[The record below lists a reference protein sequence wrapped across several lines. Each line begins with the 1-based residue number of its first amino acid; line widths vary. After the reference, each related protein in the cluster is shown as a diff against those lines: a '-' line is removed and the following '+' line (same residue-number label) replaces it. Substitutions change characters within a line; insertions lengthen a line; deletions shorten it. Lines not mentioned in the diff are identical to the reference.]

1 MSETVDETPIC
12 DICGAEV
19 REGSQFCYNCG
30 GSVSKPE
37 GLSETLVA
45 IPKPEASSDT
55 VQGTSAKFEKARRR
69 NVRAANRQPVEL
81 VWQQGSGVGL
91 PFLIGALVLISIAVA
106 LFIAANY
113 MH

>member
-1 MSETVDETPIC
+1 MPDAVVETPIC

-19 REGSQFCYNCG
+19 RDGSQFCYNCG
-30 GSVSKPE
+30 GSVSKAE
-37 GLSETLVA
+37 DISEMPVA
-45 IPKPEASSDT
+45 IPMPESAN
-55 VQGTSAKFEKARRR
+55 GSAKGTPANVDKARRR

-81 VWQQGSGVGL
+81 VWQQRNGIGL
-91 PFLIGALVLISIAVA
+91 PFVIGALVLVSIAVA

>member
-1 MSETVDETPIC
+1 MPEAVVETPIC

-37 GLSETLVA
+37 DIGEIPVA
-45 IPKPEASSDT
+45 VPKPEAKN
-55 VQGTSAKFEKARRR
+55 GSARSTPAKTDKTRRR

-81 VWQQGSGVGL
+81 VWQQRGGVGL
-91 PFLIGALVLISIAVA
+91 PFVIGALVLFSIAAA
-106 LFIAANY
+106 LFFAASY